1 VGISYISAFLLILFS
16 LIGAPLLR
24 IVVKPAPLQSATCE
38 AGLVPVSFRLSHGSY
53 ILLSSVDEAPRTKVP
68 VVLLTDVQ
76 RSFDDFPYGDFA
88 SLIRKVKQPALITA
102 ASDVSTGQGIW
113 AIAPAG
119 TKAYEGK
126 VISGCAKLLSPFY
139 SVLSIEEV
147 TNK

>member
-1 VGISYISAFLLILFS
+1 VQ
-16 LIGAPLLR
+16 P
-24 IVVKPAPLQSATCE
+24 ATCE
-38 AGLVPVSFRLSHGSY
+38 AGLIPVSFRLTHGSY
-53 ILLSSVDEAPRTKVP
+53 IFLSSVDEAPRTKVP

-102 ASDVSTGQGIW
+102 TSDVSTGQGIW
-113 AIAPAG
+113 AIAPAEAVAG
-119 TKAYEGK
+119 EGH

-139 SVLSIEEV
+139 SVLHIEEV